1 MPRRSRKK
9 KIDDEEEPIKEFS
22 GGDATELQVLPVVPT
37 GDEEGDYHPH
47 LPSIA
52 RHHGS
57 ITLLIG
63 PTASGKSVMIN
74 NLLLNKNFY
83 GAGDGKKPA
92 FDPECV
98 HVFSP
103 SIFMDDSARFMLDS
117 FNCYPGFEDHILRD
131 IMAKQEEYGKA
142 APKVMIVIDD
152 SVGQIDR
159 NGLLNHFISRYRHW
173 NCNLIISVQYFKA
186 LSMITRTN
194 CTDVV
199 LMNGIFNEAEF
210 EKIEDEWSGIYKGQL
225 IPYYHKYTQEP
236 YSFLYCK
243 LRKKMLFSNFTKRI
257 Y

>member
-9 KIDDEEEPIKEFS
+9 KIDNEEEPIKEFS
-22 GGDATELQVLPVVPT
+22 GGNANELQVLPVVPT

-117 FNCYPGFEDHILRD
+117 FNCYPGFKDDILRD

-199 LMNGIFNEAEF
+199 LMNGIYNDAEF
-210 EKIEDEWSGIYKGQL
+210 EKIEDEWSGIFKGQL

-243 LRKKMLFSNFTKRI
+243 LRKKMMFSNFTKRV